1 MNPTD
6 EFVKMIN
13 EEAAA
18 WKPSDDEH
26 ADELAELLMESML
39 SSGAI
44 RPETYAA
51 LNEAVSGVSVE
62 EVGPDASR
70 ILGRGFGM
78 MLRVRRE
85 AEGRTLDVLAA
96 EVRMDGLI
104 AGRVEAGRAN
114 PSVLS
119 PRVLAD
125 WLACLSFSAADMKA
139 ALLLALQHVNRT
151 TVELGAS
158 FARSKDVGGRGRA
171 LSRTEANEYFDRV
184 SAMRERRGI

>member
-18 WKPSDDEH
+18 WRPSDDEH

-62 EVGPDASR
+62 VGPDVSR

-96 EVRMDGLI
+96 EVGTDGLI

-158 FARSKDVGGRGRA
+158 FARSKDVGGRGHA

-184 SAMRERRGI
+184 SAMRERRGV